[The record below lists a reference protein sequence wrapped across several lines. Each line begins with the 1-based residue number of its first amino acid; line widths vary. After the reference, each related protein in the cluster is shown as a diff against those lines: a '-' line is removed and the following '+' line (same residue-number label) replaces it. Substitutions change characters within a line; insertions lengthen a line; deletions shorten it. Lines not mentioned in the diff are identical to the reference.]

1 MARPGPATAPTSP
14 LPVTTPTVT
23 PDTIVVSAGGT
34 ATPATA
40 PSTVS
45 GDTFSLTSAGVTNAV
60 LGSTP
65 TFVKFLGASGV
76 NVTGGSAPAIV
87 SASDGTNS
95 FTARAGYMDV
105 TGGAGADAYNFTAQS
120 DVLSVEDFSAAKGDT
135 LNIASSLQAGMQTLT
150 DGNNTLLVFSN
161 GGLIDLH
168 GVTAAPTI
176 HWT

>member
-1 MARPGPATAPTSP
+1 
-14 LPVTTPTVT
+14 
-23 PDTIVVSAGGT
+23 
-34 ATPATA
+34 
-40 PSTVS
+40 
-45 GDTFSLTSAGVTNAV
+45 V

-65 TFVKFLGASGV
+65 TFVQFLGAAGV
-76 NVTGGSAPAIV
+76 NVTGGSAPSIV

-95 FTARAGYMDV
+95 FTAGAGYMDV

-135 LNIASSLQAGMQTLT
+135 LNVASSLQAGMQTLT
-150 DGNNTLLVFSN
+150 DGNNTLLMFSN